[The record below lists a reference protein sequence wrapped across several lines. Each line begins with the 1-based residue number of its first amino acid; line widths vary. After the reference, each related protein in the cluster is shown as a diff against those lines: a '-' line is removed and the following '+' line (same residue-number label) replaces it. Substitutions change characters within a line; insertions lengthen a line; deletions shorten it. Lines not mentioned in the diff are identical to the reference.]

1 MNLLHMKYA
10 VETAETNSLNKAA
23 ERLYVGQSALSRAVK
38 ELEAEL
44 GVTLFERSAR
54 GMTLTPD
61 GEVFVGYA
69 RNVLKQVDNIENLF
83 KKNAS
88 AKRRF
93 SLSAPRSSYICDAF
107 AEFSKQLSACGDIEA
122 FYRETNSEDTVK
134 EVMQDD
140 FRLGI
145 VRYASELDRYYKPML
160 EEKGLAYEF
169 VCEFSYVL
177 LVGVKSPLAQKTNIS
192 AEDLRCRTEI
202 LYGAP
207 FMPMQP
213 FFDAKKSPKSEDAGG
228 RRIYVFERASQFE
241 LLSSNTDTF
250 MWVSP
255 VPEKTLARYGLCQLV
270 CDVNGRLYKDVLIRK
285 KEYSLTELDKKFIE
299 MLVAAK
305 RDLFG
310 R

>member
-122 FYRETNSEDTVK
+122 FYRETNSEETVK

-213 FFDAKKSPKSEDAGG
+213 FFDTKKSPKSEDAGG